1 MIDMPTP
8 HAIDHKQT
16 ALTCT
21 TSEIFKTLP
30 PIALAELAALEI
42 VEPYAA
48 SQTLFEEKQAPTRVF
63 ILLEGQVKLSM
74 NSIDGKRLILRIAR
88 PGEFLGLT
96 SVLSGTEHEMM
107 AETLYPCKIASL
119 RRQDFLNFLLR
130 YPAAYESLAR
140 CLSNDYSH
148 ACEHLRTVG
157 LASTAPIKLARLLL
171 EWCTFGQQ
179 TELGTRLRM
188 TLTHGEIGEC
198 IGTSRE
204 TVTRTLSD
212 FKHRQLVDMRGSTLM
227 IPNRMALANYA
238 EM

>member
-1 MIDMPTP
+1 MPTP
-8 HAIDHKQT
+8 NAIDHVQPT
-16 ALTCT
+16 STCS

-30 PIALAELAALEI
+30 PAALAELATLEI
-42 VEPYAA
+42 VEPYATN
-48 SQTLFEEKQAPTRVF
+48 QTLFEEKQMPTRVF

-107 AETLYPCKIASL
+107 AETLYPCRIASL
-119 RRQDFLNFLLR
+119 RRQDFLNFLMR

-140 CLSNDYSH
+140 GLSNDYSH

-179 TELGTRLRM
+179 TERGMRLRM

-227 IPNRMALANYA
+227 IPNRMALASYA